1 MADFWGLNLSDNG
14 LCTFIQSYF
23 LLFKKKIWDS
33 GDLKKFFES
42 MIDEE
47 TLDFHNVLFDFERG
61 IFSFLI
67 NRNYKYDALNL
78 QRYHIYS
85 AVDGSICYDKLPILK
100 KKAFSDQFY
109 VKEKLLNALH
119 YIEEN
124 YDYDINLIL
133 EDICNRY
140 SISLNYDEIKNYT
153 IHINSEKV
161 KVSNVKKQD
170 LVKFVEVFGA
180 IYIYGA
186 GTCGKI
192 VKESIGNKRIL
203 GFIVTDGSKKT
214 DYFEGIKVYNFSD
227 FSKMIDIPII
237 VALNEKNKKQVE
249 KSLQNYKNII
259 YIN

>member
-1 MADFWGLNLSDNG
+1 M
-14 LCTFIQSYF
+14 
-23 LLFKKKIWDS
+23 
-33 GDLKKFFES
+33 
-42 MIDEE
+42 
-47 TLDFHNVLFDFERG
+47 
-61 IFSFLI
+61 I
-67 NRNYKYDALNL
+67 NRNYKYDALYL

-180 IYIYGA
+180 IYID
-186 GTCGKI
+186 
-192 VKESIGNKRIL
+192 R
-203 GFIVTDGSKKT
+203 
-214 DYFEGIKVYNFSD
+214 
-227 FSKMIDIPII
+227 
-237 VALNEKNKKQVE
+237 
-249 KSLQNYKNII
+249 KSVV
-259 YIN
+259 